1 MMSRKMRILTLLLA
15 SSVALLGTGCGTASG
30 AGSGAGNSGTPVLPK
45 VAGLEKTTINAAI
58 SPVVDSAGFF
68 IALRAG
74 LFAQEGLTVNYSP
87 AHGDTVIGDMVKGKY
102 DITATNYVS
111 YIQAQDS
118 GQANLRVIAEG
129 SLLQPG
135 NRVIMALPD
144 SGIKSLADLRNRV
157 LGVND
162 DPNIGFLLA
171 ASVLAE
177 NGIPVTAGTARAV
190 RFPSFSM
197 PYPDAAP
204 ALVSKKVAAAVMS
217 EPFVTQAAENYGAV
231 TIADLDAG
239 ATQQFPMEG
248 YAVTKAWATANPN
261 TLRAFQIA
269 LEAGQRIADTDRAA
283 VEAAYV
289 ALPADAGH
297 IDQLTAAT
305 MALDTYPLSIDAVR
319 LQRVPDVMQQFG
331 FLKQYFD
338 IRRLLK

>member
-1 MMSRKMRILTLLLA
+1 MMSGKLHVPALLLA
-15 SSVALLGTGCGTASG
+15 ASIVFLG
-30 AGSGAGNSGTPVLPK
+30 AGCAAANGSPSSNGIPTLPK

-68 IALRAG
+68 IALRDG
-74 LFAQEGLTVNYSP
+74 LFAQEGLTVNYAP
-87 AHGDTVIGDMVKGKY
+87 AHGDTIIGDQVKGKY

-111 YIQAQDS
+111 YIEAAAS
-118 GQANLRVIAEG
+118 GEAKLRIIAEG

-135 NRVIMALPD
+135 MRVIMALPG
-144 SGIKSLADLRNRV
+144 SGVRSLGDLRDRV
-157 LGVND
+157 LGVNE

-177 NGIPVTAGTARAV
+177 NGIRISGGTASQDV
-190 RFPSFSM
+190 RFPAFSM

-217 EPFVTQAAENYGAV
+217 EPFVTQAEETYGAITV
-231 TIADLDAG
+231 ADLDAG

-248 YAVTKAWATANPN
+248 YAVTRAWAAANPN

-269 LEAGQRIADTDRAA
+269 LQAGQRIADTDRAA

-289 ALPADAGH
+289 ALPPGQGH

-305 MALDTYPLSIDAVR
+305 MALNIYPLSIDAVR
-319 LQRVPDVMQQFG
+319 LQRVADVMMQFG
-331 FLKQYFD
+331 FLKKDFN
-338 IRRLLK
+338 IRQLLS